1 MQMAVNEPKIK
12 IDVVQDGQPISERMI
27 RFYDLKGR
35 DYSRLNDLEES
46 KSVLMCGFV
55 GFVRRGDQ
63 LLVSI
68 PKHYMRTGDF
78 KRLSYGQQLG
88 HVRKVMQTITKF
100 YQSPEFSEYR
110 KDSDIESDFAL
121 EAFYRIYDYFS
132 IYGLYKERR
141 KLVHEGYQG
150 RISWKETIRR
160 SSKLIGGGNLIFA
173 PFYVSKNQDLET
185 LITQCMVFVINYTKR
200 LFDKLIPLPDN
211 SRIAMRGVDQNILNN
226 VQAVINQLYQVQATI
241 FKDID
246 KDLVNNLIV
255 FFERVNDKAKDAMSF
270 KDHSYSS
277 LWETS
282 VRKYLELHFEGIDE
296 EHDEMLYDR
305 SRTFNRSFSKLTEY
319 GYDLK
324 HGKRSLAPD
333 MYHLDHKHNCQYI
346 FDAKYYSKL
355 NELNHKQLVYHFLF
369 ANRAAKTYD
378 TLIMPYEGKTD
389 TRIHVQINPSWL
401 PEGSVQL
408 EDVKIYLNRLNMIDV
423 LNSFINE

>member
-1 MQMAVNEPKIK
+1 
-12 IDVVQDGQPISERMI
+12 
-27 RFYDLKGR
+27 
-35 DYSRLNDLEES
+35 
-46 KSVLMCGFV
+46 
-55 GFVRRGDQ
+55 
-63 LLVSI
+63 
-68 PKHYMRTGDF
+68 
-78 KRLSYGQQLG
+78 
-88 HVRKVMQTITKF
+88 MQTITKF
-100 YQSPEFSEYR
+100 YRSPEFSEYR

-121 EAFYRIYDYFS
+121 ESFYRIYDYFS

-173 PFYVSKNQDLET
+173 PFYVSKNKDLET
-185 LITQCMVFVINYTKR
+185 LITQCMVFAINYTKR
-200 LFDKLIPLPDN
+200 LFDELIPLPDN

-226 VQAVINQLYQVQATI
+226 VQSVINQLYQVQATI

-255 FFERVNDKAKDAMSF
+255 FFERVNDRAKDAMSF

-277 LWETS
+277 LWETA

-296 EHDEMLYDR
+296 EHDEMLYDH

-324 HGKRSLAPD
+324 HCERSLALD
-333 MYHLDHKHNCQYI
+333 MYHLDHRHNCQYI

-378 TLIMPYEGKTD
+378 ALIMPYEGKTD

-401 PEGSVQL
+401 PGGSMQL
-408 EDVKIYLNRLNMIDV
+408 EDVKIYLNRLNMVDV
-423 LNSFINE
+423 LNSFITE